1 MAIFPDHPGAKP
13 KELLR
18 GPLIALLNLSPR
30 PRWAIALP
38 SLWLALVCLAG
49 AGVAAAADGPAGGD
63 LAGGTGQSQRVLRVG
78 VLAGAAP
85 CSANSNGDWQG
96 LAVELWARVARRKQ
110 IAYQLQASPSAAAL
124 LRDAAANRIDLGVG
138 CLSLNPE
145 RLAIYRFSLPFQEG
159 GLAVLMRRSRLGLG
173 RAMLQSL
180 LAPDLQRLLAGYLS
194 GIVLVAALIWQI
206 EGHATGS
213 EAKQDGQRRHFL
225 RLFQILATGPGT
237 NTIVRT
243 SRGQVLVIGSY
254 VIRIVSAS
262 LLVSYITLNVVSQ
275 PQARGLPQLRSLAE
289 LAGLRVAVR
298 PGSSAEGTLRRINA
312 AKPIVLVPIRSV
324 LDAGPLLNNGQVDA
338 VVADDLQMLYLQALR
353 GNQQL
358 ELVLSNQQP
367 ASQGFV
373 FSPALAEDLAIQID
387 QAISELKRE
396 GLVAELQQQLLDAA
410 ERGET
415 RAGAGEAIPAQRSA
429 TPLPDAASG
438 NQAPGDQPRR
448 INKF

>member
-1 MAIFPDHPGAKP
+1 
-13 KELLR
+13 L
-18 GPLIALLNLSPR
+18 
-30 PRWAIALP
+30 AIALP
-38 SLWLALVCLAG
+38 ALLLALVCLAG
-49 AGVAAAADGPAGGD
+49 AGVAVAADG

-110 IAYQLQASPSAAAL
+110 IAYKLESSPSAAAL

-138 CLSLNPE
+138 CLSLSPE
-145 RLAIYRFSLPFQEG
+145 RVALYRFSLPFQEG

-180 LAPDLQRLLAGYLS
+180 LAPDLLRLLAGYLS
-194 GIVLVAALIWQI
+194 GIALVAALIWQI
-206 EGHATGS
+206 EGHAKGS

-237 NTIVRT
+237 NAIVRT

-254 VIRIVSAS
+254 AIRIVSAS

-415 RAGAGEAIPAQRSA
+415 RASPGEAIPAQRSA
-429 TPLPDAASG
+429 TPLPDAATGSK
-438 NQAPGDQPRR
+438 APGEQPRR

>member
-1 MAIFPDHPGAKP
+1 MAIFLEHPGAKP
-13 KELLR
+13 KALGR
-18 GPLIALLNLSPR
+18 GPLVPLLYLRPGSWMAITLPALS
-30 PRWAIALP
+30 
-38 SLWLALVCLAG
+38 LALVCLAG
-49 AGVAAAADGPAGGD
+49 TGVAAAADG
-63 LAGGTGQSQRVLRVG
+63 LAGGNGQSLRVG

-85 CSANSNGDWQG
+85 CSSNSNGDWQG

-110 IAYQLQASPSAAAL
+110 IAYKLQSSPSAAAL
-124 LRDAAANRIDLGVG
+124 LRDAEANRIDLGVG

-145 RLAIYRFSLPFQEG
+145 RVAIYRFSLPFQEG
-159 GLAVLMRRSRLGLG
+159 GLAVLMRRGRLGLG

-180 LAPDLQRLLAGYLS
+180 LAPDLLRLLAGYLS
-194 GIVLVAALIWQI
+194 GIALVAALIWQL
-206 EGHATGS
+206 EGHAKGS

-275 PQARGLPQLRSLAE
+275 PQARGLTQLRSLAE
-289 LAGLRVAVR
+289 LAGLTVAVR
-298 PGSSAEGTLRRINA
+298 PGSSAEATLGRINA

-338 VVADDLQMLYLQALR
+338 VVADDLQMLYVQALR
-353 GNQQL
+353 SNQQL
-358 ELVLSNQQP
+358 ELVLRNQQP

-373 FSPALAEDLAIQID
+373 FSPALAENLANQID

-396 GLVAELQQQLLDAA
+396 GVVAELQQQLLEAA

-415 RAGAGEAIPAQRSA
+415 RSGPSQGTPAQRRA

-438 NQAPGDQPRR
+438 NQAPVEQPKR